1 MGIHRGIG
9 WPAPIRDSDYS
20 ASATD
25 IPEPYTPQSL
35 RAVFEGAANVFE
47 DISACRY
54 GVDIRCKAPSACFH
68 YNVQAYEVPRTCI
81 LS

>member
-9 WPAPIRDSDYS
+9 WPAPIRDSD
-20 ASATD
+20 
-25 IPEPYTPQSL
+25 YTPQSL